1 MAGSARLVYDES
13 LTAYDFGPGH
23 PLAPI
28 RVRLTV
34 ELAKELG
41 VLGTNGLQTVKA
53 PMASD
58 ELVATVHDP
67 AYIEAVKRSSK
78 DPSQLDLSVGLGT
91 SDNPTFEGMHEVSAH
106 IVGASV
112 EAARSVWAGEVLHAA
127 NIAGGLHH
135 AMPGAASGFC
145 VYNDPAVAI
154 QWLLDNGCPR
164 VAYVDLDVHHGDGV
178 QDVFYDEPRVLTI
191 SVHESPRTLF
201 PYVSGFPTETGGP
214 AAEGMA
220 ANVAL
225 PEDTADAGWLRAFHA
240 VVPQLLEAFEPTV
253 IVSQHGC
260 DSHVDDPLAHLA
272 LSVDGQRAAYLAVH
286 ELAHKLCEGRWVAT
300 GGGGYAI
307 ASVVPRVWTHLLS
320 IVNGEPLDPETPTP
334 PGWRELV
341 QRLFGRPAPLSMTDG
356 CSATYRDW
364 SAGYDPA
371 DPVDRAIMATRTAAF
386 PGLGL
391 DPSY

>member
-34 ELAKELG
+34 ELATELG
-41 VLGTNGLQTVKA
+41 VLGPNGLPTVKA

-78 DPSQLDLSVGLGT
+78 DPSLLELSVGLGT

-112 EAARSVWAGEVLHAA
+112 EAARSVWEGEALHAA

-154 QWLLDNGCPR
+154 QWLLDHGCPR

-201 PYVSGFPTETGGP
+201 PFVTGFPSETGGP

-220 ANVAL
+220 VNVAL
-225 PEDTADAGWLRAFHA
+225 PEDTGDAGWLRAFHA

-272 LSVDGQRAAYLAVH
+272 LSVDGQRAAYEAVH
-286 ELAHKLCEGRWVAT
+286 ALAHRLCDGRWVAT

-307 ASVVPRVWTHLLS
+307 ASVVPRVWTHLLA
-320 IVNGEPLDPETPTP
+320 IVNGAPLDPETPTP
-334 PGWRELV
+334 PRWRELV

-356 CSATYRDW
+356 CSAEYRDW

-371 DPVDRAIMATRTAAF
+371 DPVDRAIMATRTASF

>member
-1 MAGSARLVYDES
+1 VAGGARLVYDES

-34 ELAKELG
+34 ELATELG
-41 VLGTNGLQTVKA
+41 VLGPNGLPTVAA
-53 PMASD
+53 PTAPD
-58 ELVATVHDP
+58 DLVATVHEP
-67 AYIEAVKRSSK
+67 AYIEAVKRCSK
-78 DPSQLDLSVGLGT
+78 DPSVPDLSVGLGT
-91 SDNPTFEGMHEVSAH
+91 SDNPTFAGMHEVSAH

-112 EAARSVWAGEVLHAA
+112 EAARSVWSGEVRHAA

-135 AMPGAASGFC
+135 AMPGSASGFC

-154 QWLLDNGCPR
+154 RWLLDNGCPR

-178 QDVFYDEPRVLTI
+178 QEVFYDEPRVLTI
-191 SVHESPRTLF
+191 SLHESPRTLF
-201 PYVSGFPTETGGP
+201 PFVSGFPSETGGP
-214 AAEGMA
+214 SAEGLA
-220 ANVAL
+220 VNVAL
-225 PEDTADAGWLRAFHA
+225 PEETGDAGWLRAFHA
-240 VVPQLLEAFEPTV
+240 IVPPLLEAFEPTV

-286 ELAHKLCEGRWVAT
+286 ELAHALCDGRWVAT
-300 GGGGYAI
+300 GGGGYAL
-307 ASVVPRVWTHLLS
+307 ASVVPRVWTHLLA
-320 IVNGEPLDPETPTP
+320 IVGGTPLDPSTPTP
-334 PGWRELV
+334 PRWRSLV
-341 QRLFGRPAPLSMTDG
+341 QRLFGRPAPASMTDG
-356 CSATYRDW
+356 CPASYRDW

-371 DPVDRAIMATRTAAF
+371 DPVDRAIMATRTASF